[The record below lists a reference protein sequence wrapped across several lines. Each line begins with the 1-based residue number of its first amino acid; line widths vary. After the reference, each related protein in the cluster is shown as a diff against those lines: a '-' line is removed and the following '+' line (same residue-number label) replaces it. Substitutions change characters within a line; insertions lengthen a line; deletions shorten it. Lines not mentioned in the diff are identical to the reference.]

1 MNHNNNND
9 KNIAPPRPIMGTNT
23 VPSSTPPPLTKAPAS
38 AEIENGVKTTKE
50 AQKAEAQ
57 KKPRSRKK
65 AASVSGT
72 ECREDDVKP
81 PYSYIALIA
90 MAISQSPNKMLTL
103 GEICDFIIQQF
114 AYYRKRWPA
123 WQNSIRHNLSLND
136 CFIKVPRE
144 YGSSGKG
151 NFWKLHP
158 ASAEMFKNGSFLRRR
173 YRFLHQLP
181 QKPYGEGLTS
191 PTSLSPGANG
201 GPENGFVHQGIKM
214 EGGPLPMT
222 PPFDSKGHVA
232 YPCYTHHPDQK
243 FFGSVPPTSEEYFAA
258 RRGFTSPPVGEV
270 VPYEFP
276 HLPPSHRGF
285 PIAAPPPHI
294 GALRHYQPGEC
305 ITQPSWAYP
314 PLSSQQSPLPANVG
328 ALPPPSFGGTM
339 VNGQPPET
347 YHLATSGGAGQQGST
362 PPTSPS
368 HPYPFSAPPTM
379 ECNGYPHPP
388 PHTEGQHPAL
398 TAGGVVDPGK
408 FNFTISNLLKQ

>member
-1 MNHNNNND
+1 MEVT
-9 KNIAPPRPIMGTNT
+9 PTRPIMGGNM
-23 VPSSTPPPLTKAPAS
+23 VPPSTPPPLTKSAPPADHDS
-38 AEIENGVKTTKE
+38 SGVKNSKE

-65 AASVSGT
+65 AASVSGA

-191 PTSLSPGANG
+191 PTSLSPGVTTG
-201 GPENGFVHQGIKM
+201 ENGFVPPGIKM
-214 EGGPLPMT
+214 EGPLPMT

-232 YPCYTHHPDQK
+232 YPCYPHPHPDQK
-243 FFGSVPPTSEEYFAA
+243 FFGSGTPTSEEYFAA

-270 VPYEFP
+270 PYEFS

-285 PIAAPPPHI
+285 PIAAPPPHL

-328 ALPPPSFGGTM
+328 ALPPPGFNGAVVG
-339 VNGQPPET
+339 GQPPPES
-347 YHLATSGGAGQQGST
+347 YHLATSGGTGGQGST
-362 PPTSPS
+362 PPASPS
-368 HPYPFSAPPTM
+368 HSYPFSAPPTM

-388 PHTEGQHPAL
+388 PTEQGQHPAL